1 MRLHHLA
8 FRTRDVAALEAF
20 YVEVFALEVRRRDGA
35 RSVWLGL
42 GDAVCMIE
50 RADAHEPP
58 PNAGSME
65 LVALAVSDDAAR
77 DAVEARV
84 LARGGAIE
92 GRTGYTIYFRDP
104 EGRRLGVSTYPL
116 EPTR

>member
-1 MRLHHLA
+1 MGVEPSVA
-8 FRTRDVAALEAF
+8 FCQSRPEIGALLVAGGEQ
-20 YVEVFALEVRRRDGA
+20 
-35 RSVWLGL
+35 
-42 GDAVCMIE
+42 
-50 RADAHEPP
+50 
-58 PNAGSME
+58 AGSME